1 MNEQIEVIISDGG
14 LEASIII
21 PVLFDENGDQHIYSK
36 EDVIAALSE
45 HGVNAGYLYDEI
57 DRLVN
62 EKKI

>member
-45 HGVNAGYLYDEI
+45 HGVNAG
-57 DRLVN
+57 
-62 EKKI
+62 